1 MSQSEHDLL
10 TPPTLSIT
18 NFDLPSLHLLHDE
31 IITTLKDTE
40 VYLNEFTNGRQQSAL
55 LLDSIDVLT
64 QLSRIFELILLAG
77 GQKLSSAIAH
87 GLQQLH
93 DSDDNSNTAL
103 IMDLSEAIMTLDRY
117 VEFVLLTE
125 TVEPSLLLPIIN
137 KLHTH
142 AHLEL
147 LADDYFLNFGNS
159 SVIIANPEQNFQPLI
174 ALNLDDK
181 RLSHA
186 FRSGFSVVLSNT
198 DGQLSNDELQK
209 LVAMS
214 SACTFIAAHSGCL
227 FWQAAA
233 AAMTDIETIL
243 PLSASQKH
251 TLIYLEQQF
260 HSYLPV
266 NDSRFAKLVSLAC
279 QRDNAQ
285 GQKLRS
291 QYAINQ
297 LEMPQREQMRR
308 FLFGPNRK
316 VTDTLHQLVQAK
328 INNIK
333 EKVDNYSRGHSL
345 TATDLQVSQ
354 ITQELIE
361 MSSTLRL
368 LCLNTAATALYEA
381 GVAVTKWQVPSPS
394 DFDHLLQALMSA
406 ENALIK
412 MAKLH
417 TPGIVKLPLNNE
429 GISLHQ
435 LDTAY
440 NTLIQE
446 SRTAIASAEQA
457 INDYVADTNH
467 DVLHIQ
473 NLPEMLHQVS
483 GAARFLQMPISASM
497 LSQLTHYL
505 EKRITVNYPLNSHTL
520 EHIADVLM
528 SVDYFLQSYENN
540 RPISRQS
547 LDIAQ
552 HSLTQL
558 LAA

>member
-1 MSQSEHDLL
+1 MSKSEHNFL

-40 VYLNEFTNGRQQSAL
+40 AHLNEFTNGRQQGAL
-55 LLDSIDVLT
+55 LLDSVDVLT
-64 QLSRIFELILLAG
+64 QLSHIFELISLMG

-93 DSDDNSNTAL
+93 DSDDNSDTAL

-137 KLHTH
+137 KLNSH
-142 AHLEL
+142 AHLAP
-147 LADDYFLNFGNS
+147 LADDYFLDFGNS
-159 SVIIANPEQNFQPLI
+159 SVIIANPEQNFQPLS
-174 ALNLDDK
+174 ALRLDDK

-186 FRSGFSVVLSNT
+186 FRSGFSVVLTHT
-198 DGQLSNDELQK
+198 DGKLSDNELQK
-209 LVAMS
+209 LAAMS
-214 SACTFIAAHSGCL
+214 SACTFIATHSDCL

-243 PLSASQKH
+243 PLSVSQKH

-266 NDSRFAKLVSLAC
+266 NDSRFAELVSLAC

-285 GQKLRS
+285 GQKLRN

-297 LEMPQREQMRR
+297 LDLPQREQMRR

-316 VTDTLHQLVQAK
+316 VTDTLHELIQAK

-333 EKVDNYSRGHSL
+333 DKVDNYSRGHSL
-345 TATDLQVSQ
+345 TAADLQVNQ

-381 GVAVTKWQVPSPS
+381 GVAVTKWQLPSPS

-406 ENALIK
+406 ENAIIT

-446 SRTAIASAEQA
+446 SRTAIANAEQA
-457 INDYVADTNH
+457 IQDYVTDTNH

-483 GAARFLQMPISASM
+483 GAARFLQMPISGSM

-505 EKRITVNYPLNSHTL
+505 EQRLAVNYPLDHHTL

>member
-1 MSQSEHDLL
+1 MSQVERDLL

-31 IITTLKDTE
+31 IISTLKETE
-40 VYLNEFTNGRQQSAL
+40 HYLNEFTNNQQQSAL

-64 QLSRIFELILLAG
+64 QLSRIFELISLTG

-87 GLQQLH
+87 ALQQLH
-93 DSDDNSNTAL
+93 DTGDNTNTAL
-103 IMDLSEAIMTLDRY
+103 IMDLSEAIMTFDRY
-117 VEFVLLTE
+117 IEFVLLTE
-125 TVEPSLLLPIIN
+125 TIEPSLLLPIIN
-137 KLHTH
+137 KLHAH
-142 AHLEL
+142 AN
-147 LADDYFLNFGNS
+147 LAPLATDYFLDFGIT
-159 SVIIANPEQNFQPLI
+159 SVIIANPEQNFQPLS
-174 ALNLDDK
+174 ALNLDNK

-186 FRSGFSVVLSNT
+186 FRSGFSVVLTNT
-198 DGQLSNDELQK
+198 DGQLSDDEQQK

-214 SACTFIAAHSGCL
+214 STCTFIAAHSNCL

-233 AAMTDIETIL
+233 AAMYDIETIL
-243 PLSASQKH
+243 PLSVSQKH
-251 TLIYLEQQF
+251 TLVYLEQQF

-266 NDSRFAKLVSLAC
+266 NDSRFAELVSLAC
-279 QRDNAQ
+279 QRDHAQ
-285 GQKLRS
+285 GQQLRR
-291 QYAINQ
+291 QYADNQ
-297 LEMPQREQMRR
+297 LDSPQREQMRR
-308 FLFGPNRK
+308 FLFGPNRQ
-316 VTDTLHQLVQAK
+316 VTDTLHQLIQAQ
-328 INNIK
+328 INTIK

-345 TATDLQVSQ
+345 TATELQVSQ
-354 ITQELIE
+354 ITQELFEI
-361 MSSTLRL
+361 SSTLRL

-381 GVAVTKWQVPSPS
+381 GIAVAQWQTPSPS

-406 ENALIK
+406 ENALIT

-417 TPGIVKLPLNNE
+417 TPGIVKLPLNNK

-435 LDTAY
+435 LDSAY

-446 SRTAIASAEQA
+446 SRTTIASAEKA
-457 INDYVADTNH
+457 INDYVTDINH

-483 GAARFLQMPISASM
+483 GASRFLQMPISASM
-497 LSQLTHYL
+497 LSQLTHHL
-505 EKRITVNYPLNSHTL
+505 EQRLTIDYPLDNSAL

-528 SVDYFLQSYENN
+528 SVDYCLQSYEDN

-552 HSLTQL
+552 NSLTQL

>member
-1 MSQSEHDLL
+1 MSQSEHDFL

-31 IITTLKDTE
+31 IISTLKDTE
-40 VYLNEFTNGRQQSAL
+40 TYLNDFTSGRQQSTL
-55 LLDSIDVLT
+55 LLDSVDVLT
-64 QLSRIFELILLAG
+64 QLSRIFELISLMG

-87 GLQQLH
+87 GLQKLH
-93 DSDDNSNTAL
+93 DNGDNSNTAL

-117 VEFVLLTE
+117 IEFVLLTE

-137 KLHTH
+137 KLYAH
-142 AHLEL
+142 AHLAP

-159 SVIIANPEQNFQPLI
+159 SVIIANPEQNFQPLR

-181 RLSHA
+181 RLSYA
-186 FRSGFSVVLSNT
+186 FRSGFSVVLTNT
-198 DGQLSNDELQK
+198 DGQLSADELQK

-214 SACTFIAAHSGCL
+214 SACGFIAAHSGCL

-233 AAMTDIETIL
+233 AAMSGMETIL

-266 NDSRFAKLVSLAC
+266 NDSRFAELVSLAC
-279 QRDNAQ
+279 QRDNEQ

-297 LEMPQREQMRR
+297 LEMPQREQMKR

-316 VTDTLHQLVQAK
+316 VTDTLHELIQAK

-354 ITQELIE
+354 ITQDLIE

-368 LCLNTAATALYEA
+368 LNLNTAATALHQA
-381 GVAVTKWQVPSPS
+381 GIAVTKWQIPSPS

-406 ENALIK
+406 ENALIT

-457 INDYVADTNH
+457 INDYVIDDNH

-473 NLPEMLHQVS
+473 NLPEMLRQVS
-483 GAARFLQMPISASM
+483 GAARFLQMPISGSM
-497 LSQLTHYL
+497 LNQLTHYL
-505 EKRITVNYPLNSHTL
+505 EQRLTVNSPLNNHTL
-520 EHIADVLM
+520 EHIADILM

-558 LAA
+558 LVA

>member
-10 TPPTLSIT
+10 TLPTLSIT
-18 NFDLPSLHLLHDE
+18 NFNLPSLHLLHDE
-31 IITTLKDTE
+31 IISTLRDTE
-40 VYLNEFTNGRQQSAL
+40 SYLNEFTNDQQQSAL
-55 LLDSIDVLT
+55 LLDSIEVLT
-64 QLSRIFELILLAG
+64 QLSRIFELISLMG
-77 GQKLSSAIAH
+77 GQVLTTAIVQS
-87 GLQQLH
+87 LQQLH
-93 DSDDNSNTAL
+93 DSGDNTNTAL

-117 VEFVLLTE
+117 IEFVLLTE
-125 TVEPSLLLPIIN
+125 TIEPSLLLPIIN
-137 KLHTH
+137 KLHVH
-142 AHLEL
+142 AHLAP
-147 LADDYFLNFGNS
+147 LAADYFFDFGNS
-159 SVIIANPEQNFQPLI
+159 SVIVANPEQNFQPLR
-174 ALNLDDK
+174 AMDLDDK

-186 FRSGFSVVLSNT
+186 FRSGFSVVLTNN
-198 DGQLSNDELQK
+198 DGQLSNAERQK

-214 SACTFIAAHSGCL
+214 SACNFIAAHNNCL

-233 AAMTDIETIL
+233 AAMTDIESIL
-243 PLSASQKH
+243 PLNNSQKH

-260 HSYLPV
+260 HSYLPI
-266 NDSRFAKLVSLAC
+266 NDSRFAELVSLAC
-279 QRDNAQ
+279 QRNHIQ
-285 GQKLRS
+285 GQQLRS

-297 LEMPQREQMRR
+297 LETPQREQMRR
-308 FLFGPNRK
+308 FLLGPNRQ
-316 VTDTLHQLVQAK
+316 VIDTLHQLIQAQ
-328 INNIK
+328 INHIK

-345 TATDLQVSQ
+345 TAIDLQVNQ
-354 ITQELIE
+354 ITKELIE

-368 LCLNTAATALYEA
+368 LRLNTAASALYEA
-381 GVAVTKWQVPSPS
+381 GNAVIKWQSPSPS

-406 ENALIK
+406 ENAMIT

-446 SRTAIASAEQA
+446 SRTTIASAEQA
-457 INDYVADTNH
+457 LNDYVADNDH
-467 DVLHIQ
+467 DVLHIR

-483 GAARFLQMPISASM
+483 GATRFLQMPISSSM
-497 LSQLTHYL
+497 LSQLTRYL
-505 EKRITVNYPLNSHTL
+505 ERRLDIDYPLDNHSL

-528 SVDYFLQSYENN
+528 SVDYYLQSYENH

-547 LDIAQ
+547 LNIAQ
-552 HSLTQL
+552 NSLTQL